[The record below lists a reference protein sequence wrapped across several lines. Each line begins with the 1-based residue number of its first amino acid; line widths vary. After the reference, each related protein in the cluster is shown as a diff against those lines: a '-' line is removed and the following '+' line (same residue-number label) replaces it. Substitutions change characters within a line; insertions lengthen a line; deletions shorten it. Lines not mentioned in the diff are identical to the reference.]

1 MGKYDDYYSAI
12 DEIKESIKRELYGTD
27 ESEVLED
34 IEPLSTYVTGILFA
48 RKASET
54 SLSDYSTDNY
64 NANDDVNLEDKL
76 DGDDSIIGAN
86 KYKPSSMGISV
97 AIPCELKQL
106 NVIFN
111 FGVYRNEEIK
121 KEIEL
126 PSENGNST
134 KKEIRTE
141 YYYRT
146 PQQIETYFEIPQSLS
161 MIKKDFFVTVSNS
174 TMIHLEINLTVR
186 KILNNANKLVTV
198 SVVNKTVEKNELHIR
213 NESVMFQCKLI
224 LNSNLSFLPVYQNS
238 FLNHDIESQ
247 IRALLYSSIKNYAYG
262 HGCSVEYDENSEDIV
277 TIGVFNKSA
286 LSENKGY
293 HCTGKHPH
301 LGENISF
308 ECDCIPTV
316 RLRSSSSVYFPINY
330 SALLIPPWSQEAF
343 YQIEKE
349 YKHLVYIPE
358 QNIQSFLSNEVLPK
372 CHRLSLEDLLL
383 AYKTI
388 KERRELGKERSEA
401 DIYEDEYRI
410 LCKNNIDEE
419 RYSSHFVTIPD
430 DFKNFFDIVSVLD
443 RLVVTLTL
451 EGFSRL
457 HPYTGGANEKIAP
470 LSQETKEWLPAVE
483 LNGEG
488 IFIKFNDDAIDKWC
502 QKNSARYAEMK
513 KAHHSSFLKSAKF
526 SDKYVMLHSFAHLF
540 IRQLSNECGYS
551 AASIR
556 EKIYSDFTDGTSN
569 FRMNGILVY
578 LSSSDSDGSLG
589 GLVSVAE
596 ETDILERVLK
606 NMLTEARW
614 CSAGPLCSSAKHQ
627 GFASLNYAACHACT
641 LLPETSC
648 EIQNVLLDRISVV
661 GKTED
666 SETGFFGEI
675 LNNI

>member
-1 MGKYDDYYSAI
+1 MRVKFNKNKSRKQTPNQKYHVGEIRKSQLMNTFGIGSIVDFVHETTMIGGIDDWDRDDNAEHRIITNENLQALTGAKYFLEPKTSDGNKFYVTNQ
-12 DEIKESIKRELYGTD
+12 DIKSYIFPRSLYCPVCKNIINYRELITKNNKHKCTQRIDGK
-27 ESEVLED
+27 ECKGQLV
-34 IEPLSTYVTGILFA
+34 
-48 RKASET
+48 ASRFVIICENGHIDDFPYSWWVHKGQPCT
-54 SLSDYSTDNY
+54 S
-64 NANDDVNLEDKL
+64 
-76 DGDDSIIGAN
+76 G
-86 KYKPSSMGISV
+86 KPS
-97 AIPCELKQL
+97 P
-106 NVIFN
+106 
-111 FGVYRNEEIK
+111 RIK
-121 KEIEL
+121 MYNIGDR
-126 PSENGNST
+126 S
-134 KKEIRTE
+134 
-141 YYYRT
+141 
-146 PQQIETYFEIPQSLS
+146 
-161 MIKKDFFVTVSNS
+161 D
-174 TMIHLEINLTVR
+174 
-186 KILNNANKLVTV
+186 A
-198 SVVNKTVEKNELHIR
+198 
-213 NESVMFQCKLI
+213 ESLI
-224 LNSNLSFLPVYQNS
+224 LECTECNTKRSMV
-238 FLNHDIESQ
+238 
-247 IRALLYSSIKNYAYG
+247 
-262 HGCSVEYDENSEDIV
+262 
-277 TIGVFNKSA
+277 GVFNKSA

-451 EGFSRL
+451 KGFSRL

-606 NMLTEARW
+606 NMLTEAIW
-614 CSAGPLCSSAKHQ
+614 CSADPLCSSAKHQ